1 MKITKKLAYGV
12 NENTPSELLYVKR
25 IILRDYKTQGKN
37 NKTFMGMMSNFS
49 NFKIFQYNY
58 DKAQDS
64 DYFKWQYVN
73 NKGEEDWTHID
84 LSTYQDN
91 LEGVY
96 MMRKLLEICENTYID
111 IDVEVQ
117 YDDIRNLIKKVEEI
131 K

>member
-12 NENTPSELLYVKR
+12 DENTPEELLYVKR
-25 IILRDYKTQGKN
+25 IILRDYKTQGEN
-37 NKTFMGMMSNFS
+37 NKLFMQIMG

-73 NKGEEDWTHID
+73 NKDEEDWTHID

-117 YDDIRNLIKKVEEI
+117 YDDIRNLIKKVE
-131 K
+131 KN